1 VGAHVV
7 GGVGNLVPNFA
18 QGLALVYDAQDLTN
32 YIEDPKI
39 HGRPIVRQG
48 NTSHLPIA
56 KDALVEEHKVAT
68 MACGL
73 LEKEKH
79 I

>member
-1 VGAHVV
+1 MHK
-7 GGVGNLVPNFA
+7 
-18 QGLALVYDAQDLTN
+18 DITN
-32 YIEDPKI
+32 YIEDPRV
-39 HGRPIVRQG
+39 HGGPIVGQS
-48 NTSHLPIA
+48 NTSHLPIV

>member
-1 VGAHVV
+1 
-7 GGVGNLVPNFA
+7 
-18 QGLALVYDAQDLTN
+18 
-32 YIEDPKI
+32 
-39 HGRPIVRQG
+39 
-48 NTSHLPIA
+48 LPIA